1 MFKLINL
8 INKKNFFYLIFI
20 YLFLAINSVPYLYSF
35 ESIKFYKNYI
45 KIILGYSPI
54 LIFIFCIIFLYIS
67 RLKLRFNLITI
78 LLLVFSSYCF
88 LQFPSLIFSDEII
101 FFHGFYWIIASVS
114 LPLYLIS
121 INTFHKE
128 NGIMLMNITLIILFI
143 ITVFFMARLITD
155 LFFSPIVSFSF
166 YGAAS
171 LDPNTIFLNSH
182 VPRSSGMSR
191 FSIVFFILFHQISI
205 NSYFNKKIIT
215 KISFALAVFFLF
227 CVFHFQ
233 SRLSIGFVVL
243 YGIFNLIP
251 LFHRE
256 TFKILLKKIFIL
268 FFCAFLV
275 HLSFPLVNA
284 KIKFDYLGVDP
295 NIFFIH
301 STIQPVLNIIL
312 KSRDEP
318 LKLNESK
325 NKILNESKNKN
336 FNKKKDDDGDTDIEI
351 NKKTEVFKYIK
362 NVSKGRVFDNPNN
375 SGRIDLW
382 KKAIKHIKTSP
393 YIGKG
398 PLADRVYL
406 AENVSNLLIYS
417 LLSGGIL
424 SFLLISVFYFCLIG
438 KGFKEVFINLEFKQK
453 KNFYKKISLYYIGYF
468 IFRSLTENSFGI
480 FGVDYFILLLSTY
493 ILFKN

>member
-8 INKKNFFYLIFI
+8 KNRKIFFFYLIFI

-35 ESIKFYKNYI
+35 DSFNNSV

-54 LIFIFCIIFLYIS
+54 LIFIFCIIFLYFS
-67 RLKLRFNLITI
+67 RFKLRFNLITI
-78 LLLVFSSYCF
+78 LLLVFSFYSL
-88 LQFPSLIFSDEII
+88 LQFPSLIFSDEIN

-114 LPLYLIS
+114 LPIYLIS
-121 INTFHKE
+121 INTLHKE

-143 ITVFFMARLITD
+143 ITAFFIYRLILD
-155 LFFSPIVSFSF
+155 LFLSPIVSFSF
-166 YGAAS
+166 YGAS
-171 LDPNTIFLNSH
+171 TLDPNSFFLNSH

-205 NSYFNKKIIT
+205 YSYNNNKII
-215 KISFALAVFFLF
+215 KNISFALAIFFLF

-233 SRLSIGFVVL
+233 SRLSVGFVAL

-275 HLSFPLVNA
+275 HLSFPLVKA
-284 KIKFDYLGVDP
+284 KIKFDYLGVDRNDFFVHP
-295 NIFFIH
+295 NILPI
-301 STIQPVLNIIL
+301 LEIIL
-312 KSRDEP
+312 KKP
-318 LKLNESK
+318 LNLEQSK
-325 NKILNESKNKN
+325 KNPYK
-336 FNKKKDDDGDTDIEI
+336 DGDGDADTKI
-351 NKKTEVFKYIK
+351 NENTELFNYLKY
-362 NVSKGRVFDNPNN
+362 VSQGRLFTHPNN

-398 PLADRVYL
+398 PLADRVYI

-417 LLSGGIL
+417 FLSGGIL
-424 SFLLISVFYFCLIG
+424 SFLLILVFNFCLIG

-453 KNFYKKISLYYIGYF
+453 ENFYKKISLYYTGYF

>member
-1 MFKLINL
+1 MFKVINL
-8 INKKNFFYLIFI
+8 INKKNFFFYLIFI
-20 YLFLAINSVPYLYSF
+20 YLFLAINSVPYIYSW
-35 ESIKFYKNYI
+35 ETIKFNKYYI

-67 RLKLRFNLITI
+67 RLKLRFNLLTI
-78 LLLVFSSYCF
+78 LLLVFSSYSL
-88 LQFPSLIFSDEII
+88 LQFPSLIFSDKII
-101 FFHGFYWIIASVS
+101 FFHGFYWIIASVT
-114 LPLYLIS
+114 LPIYLIS

-128 NGIMLMNITLIILFI
+128 NGIILMNITLIILFI
-143 ITVFFMARLITD
+143 ITALFMFRLMAD
-155 LFFSPIVSFSF
+155 LLFSPVVSFSF
-166 YGAAS
+166 YGS
-171 LDPNTIFLNSH
+171 PTLDPNTIFLNSH

-205 NSYFNKKIIT
+205 DSNYNKKIL
-215 KISFALAVFFLF
+215 KNISFALAVFFLF

-233 SRLSIGFVVL
+233 SRLSIGFLVI

-275 HLSFPLVNA
+275 HLSFPLVKA
-284 KIKFDYLGVDP
+284 KIKFDYLEVDR
-295 NIFFIH
+295 NDFFIH
-301 STIQPVLNIIL
+301 PKIIPILNIIV
-312 KSRDEP
+312 KSREDDDEP
-318 LKLNESK
+318 LNLKESK
-325 NKILNESKNKN
+325 KKNSYK
-336 FNKKKDDDGDTDIEI
+336 DGDGDNDIEI
-351 NKKTEVFKYIK
+351 NKKTEIFKYFK
-362 NVSKGRVFDNPNN
+362 TVSKGRVFTNPNN

-406 AENVSNLLIYS
+406 GENVSNLLVYS

-424 SFLLISVFYFCLIG
+424 SLLLILIFYFCLIG
-438 KGFKEVFINLEFKQK
+438 KGFKEVFVNLEFQHKG
-453 KNFYKKISLYYIGYF
+453 NFYKKVSLYFVGYF

-480 FGVDYFILLLSTY
+480 FGVDYFLLLLSTN
-493 ILFKN
+493 ILFKSYE